1 MNETKQDNAKELET
15 ISKSNDDYR
24 ETGYRSSYE
33 KKIMNLDYIYS
44 AIIGVLGGIISSLIP
59 FSLLIKV
66 WYPFTGGTQLVSG
79 HHVIWG
85 VIVYGLTKKKK
96 DIILTMVTKGILEF
110 LLGDPWGLLILFVN
124 FMESILLSAG
134 FYVMEIL
141 GEGES
146 KLGWGIAGGIGNFFQ
161 APFFWIMN
169 QRLYLYWSMEYPYI
183 RIYSYLHWSLWA
195 LAFIFAFI
203 SGVLITG
210 LLGKT
215 IKDSLI
221 KVGVPITY

>member
-1 MNETKQDNAKELET
+1 MNEVERDNIKELEG

-24 ETGYRSSYE
+24 ETGYNSIHE
-33 KKIMNLDYIYS
+33 KNIMNLDYIYS

-96 DIILTMVTKGILEF
+96 NIFLTMITKGILEF

-124 FMESILLSAG
+124 LTEAAMLSAG
-134 FYVMEIL
+134 FYVMEKL
-141 GEGES
+141 GEGKT

-161 APFFWIMN
+161 APFFWILN
-169 QRLYLYWSMEYPYI
+169 QRW
-183 RIYSYLHWSLWA
+183 YLHWSLWA

-221 KVGVPITY
+221 RAGVPTT

>member
-1 MNETKQDNAKELET
+1 MNDMKQDNVKELEIT
-15 ISKSNDDYR
+15 PSSNDDYR
-24 ETGYRSSYE
+24 ETGYGSDHE
-33 KKIMNLDYIYS
+33 KKITNLDYIYS

-85 VIVYGLTKKKK
+85 VIIYGLTKKKK
-96 DIILTMVTKGILEF
+96 DIILTMVTKGIMEF
-110 LLGDPWGLLILFVN
+110 LLGDPWSLLIIIVN
-124 FMESILLSAG
+124 FMEGIFLSSG
-134 FYVMEIL
+134 FHIMEKL
-141 GEGES
+141 GEGET
-146 KLGWGIAGGIGNFFQ
+146 KLGWGLAGGIGNFIQ
-161 APFFWIMN
+161 APFFWIIN
-169 QRLYLYWSMEYPYI
+169 QRW
-183 RIYSYLHWSLWA
+183 YLHWSLWA

-215 IKDSLI
+215 IKDGLI
-221 KVGVPITY
+221 KIGIPITY